1 MFNVIWTESSHFIP
15 QKIAMGRRHGPPYEI
30 VEVIVYD
37 MHDADFEELEPFGTT
52 GDDFFGLEGSIF
64 FSKPS
69 NVMVKTIGFM

>member
-1 MFNVIWTESSHFIP
+1 
-15 QKIAMGRRHGPPYEI
+15 MGRRHGPPYEI

-64 FSKPS
+64 LANQAMSWSKPLVSCRCRPTKS
-69 NVMVKTIGFM
+69 NPQ